1 MNAIFENQFSLDD
14 VKGLAK
20 KFDFVQKNAETYIN
34 EYFQS
39 VIRDVD
45 LRREQLKAKID
56 DYSDVLIESLKKKQL
71 DCVTVSKETNETTEK
86 IEKSKAELNEFIK
99 EIETLLDYKE
109 FDVIEN
115 KFSEFKK
122 EFETSLAKYK
132 NILTENQLSFNFHE
146 MPIQDVFG
154 VLGVRPEKV
163 NYLLLYFIFQYF
175 NLKIV

>member
-1 MNAIFENQFSLDD
+1 MSITNAVFENQYLLDD
-14 VKGLAK
+14 VKSLTK

-39 VIRDVD
+39 AIRDVD

-56 DYSDVLIESLKKKQL
+56 DYSDVLIESLKTKQL
-71 DCVTVSKETNETTEK
+71 DCVNVSKETNEITEK
-86 IEKSKAELNEFIK
+86 IAELNEFIK

-122 EFETSLAKYK
+122 EFENNLAKYK

-146 MPIQDVFG
+146 IPIQDVFG
-154 VLGVRPEKV
+154 VLGVPPKKV
-163 NYLLLYFIFQYF
+163 NYLLICFIIQNF
-175 NLKIV
+175 I